1 MKNLWDLWPSSNLPQ
16 SSSLPH
22 WLYFLFPGLGK
33 CFPGSSCYLLW
44 VFAQLSS
51 PVIVF
56 LITLFKIFLSIPTL
70 QPQHPHPCY
79 LLYFLSVL
87 FVFDLFFG
95 CVGLHCYVGSFSSC
109 GRPGPLSSR
118 GTRASRC
125 RGFSCFGAW
134 ALGRTGFRNCC
145 GLSHCSSR
153 APEHRLSRCV
163 LLLQGMW
170 DLPLP
175 GIQADSSPLSH
186 QGSPLLWSLP
196 SM

>member
-125 RGFSCFGAW
+125 RGFSYCGPQARGHTGCASCSPSQPSYVCGAGG
-134 ALGRTGFRNCC
+134 LGISPGFQSWTPSAWPWQV
-145 GLSHCSSR
+145 LS
-153 APEHRLSRCV
+153 
-163 LLLQGMW
+163 
-170 DLPLP
+170 
-175 GIQADSSPLSH
+175 
-186 QGSPLLWSLP
+186 SLP
-196 SM
+196 ASFHFA